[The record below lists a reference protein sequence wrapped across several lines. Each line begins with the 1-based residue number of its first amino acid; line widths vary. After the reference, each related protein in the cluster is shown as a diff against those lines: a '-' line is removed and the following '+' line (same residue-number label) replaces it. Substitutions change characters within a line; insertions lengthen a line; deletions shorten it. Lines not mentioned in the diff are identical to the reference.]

1 MHSMESFLRTPVLL
15 LSIATS
21 LALLSSGAAWAIG
34 ATQTRGG
41 LATAPG
47 SATPFGGART
57 PGQVGIRPESLP
69 RPSSSLC
76 ASQGSSRGSMAS
88 TRRDPSGRIQVF
100 GDPSAGPRPS
110 GSIYT
115 CAGGSGKIRANAGAG
130 KARSA
135 YNARTNTLNA
145 ASDGYVNR
153 SATSSMMPRK
163 TPSMYDPA
171 TGVLRTT
178 RKPSA
183 YDIYQR

>member
-1 MHSMESFLRTPVLL
+1 MESFLRTPVLL

-21 LALLSSGAAWAIG
+21 LALLSSGATWAIG
-34 ATQTRGG
+34 EATQTRAG
-41 LATAPG
+41 LGATPG
-47 SATPFGGART
+47 SATPFGGARA
-57 PGQVGIRPESLP
+57 PGQVGVRPEGLP

-76 ASQGSSRGSMAS
+76 ASQAQGRGSMAS

-100 GDPSAGPRPS
+100 GDPAAGPRPS

-115 CAGGSGKIRANAGAG
+115 CAGGSSKIRANAGAG

-135 YNARTNTLNA
+135 YNGRTNTLNA
-145 ASDGYVNR
+145 ATDGYVNR

-171 TGVLRTT
+171 TGALRPP
-178 RKPSA
+178 RRASA
-183 YDIYQR
+183 YDVYQR

>member
-1 MHSMESFLRTPVLL
+1 MKKSVLL
-15 LSIATS
+15 FLSVACP
-21 LALLSSGAAWAIG
+21 LLFAAAPAAALGP
-34 ATQTRGG
+34 
-41 LATAPG
+41 APQA
-47 SATPFGGART
+47 SASNAQAGRLDKTVPFGGARSAYNDT
-57 PGQVGIRPESLP
+57 RRAMQVRP
-69 RPSSSLC
+69 PSSTIC
-76 ASQGSSRGSMAS
+76 ALREQTQGIGTTRQDASGKVQIFNDPRNQKGSSGDIYGDCNRSLAGRMAPRGMAAK
-88 TRRDPSGRIQVF
+88 P
-100 GDPSAGPRPS
+100 
-110 GSIYT
+110 
-115 CAGGSGKIRANAGAG
+115 K
-130 KARSA
+130 SA